1 MKKKEY
7 MQMHCNALNR
17 MPVLALGQTNY
28 ETDLS
33 ITSTGIF
40 FVAANGE
47 VTAFSQTGNVQS
59 EAEIRIFGEV
69 QKIVLNGTGTFE
81 IDTTNMASTYPYL
94 TELDSSENYSGF
106 NAQTP
111 LGVFINLRT
120 LNLSRDMSLTG
131 SIDLSGNQNITYVN
145 IAETPAASILSAVQS
160 IIASLPQ
167 AAEGEIR
174 QFVMSKSNDS
184 QYSAAEP
191 LLTEKGWT
199 LVNADQ

>member
-7 MQMHCNALNR
+7 MQMQCNPLNR
-17 MPVLALGQTNY
+17 MPVLALGETGY

-33 ITSTGIF
+33 IVSSGKF
-40 FVAANGE
+40 FVSTNGE
-47 VTAFSQTGNVQS
+47 VTAYSQTGNVQS

-81 IDTTNMASTYPYL
+81 IDTTAMAPTYPYL
-94 TELDSSENYSGF
+94 TELDCEENYSGF

-111 LGVFINLRT
+111 LGVFTNLQT
-120 LNLSRDMSLTG
+120 LNLAKDLSLTG
-131 SIDLSGNQNITYVN
+131 AINLSENLNITYVN
-145 IAETPAASILSAVQS
+145 IAQTPAASISAAVTA

-167 AAEGEIR
+167 AAEGETR

-191 LLTEKGWT
+191 LLIEKGWT
-199 LVNADQ
+199 LVNADE

>member
-1 MKKKEY
+1 MKKNEY
-7 MQMHCNALNR
+7 MQMQCNPLNR
-17 MPVLALGQTNY
+17 MSVLALGKTAY

-33 ITSTGIF
+33 ITSTGQF
-40 FVAANGE
+40 FVATNGE
-47 VTAFSQTGNVQS
+47 VTAYSQTGNVQS

-94 TELDSSENYSGF
+94 TELDCSENYSGF

-111 LGVFINLRT
+111 LGVFTNLQT
-120 LNLSRDMSLTG
+120 LNLSRDISLTG
-131 SIDLSGNQNITYVN
+131 AIDLSGNLNITYVN
-145 IAETPAASILSAVQS
+145 IAQTPAASMSAAVTA
-160 IIASLPQ
+160 IISSLPQ
-167 AAEGEIR
+167 AAEGETR

-199 LVNADQ
+199 LVNADE